1 MDKERDIVIEELES
15 YFEGIVS
22 CALKHPAS
30 GIGYVSTSLRSINLT
45 TSLYGYNST
54 YFSNCMIQYWI
65 DRGWEYPWTY
75 PDCE

>member
-30 GIGYVSTSLRSINLT
+30 GIGYVYLLV
-45 TSLYGYNST
+45 
-54 YFSNCMIQYWI
+54 
-65 DRGWEYPWTY
+65 
-75 PDCE
+75 